1 VPRRMVGCLGVG
13 AGLGLVALLLAVVG
27 GFALGRA
34 LDRDRSGRV
43 GEPVPGEESVDVGFA
58 RDMGAHHAQAVEM
71 AELLRDRTDDEDF
84 RVLAADIAL
93 TQQSQIGQ
101 MRGWLDVWGR
111 PPTSVEQPMR
121 WMGHEVPEGQVMVM
135 PGLATDA
142 QLDELASLRGHDA
155 EQLFLQLMIRHHEGG
170 IDMASYAADHAE
182 VSFVRTVAQ
191 GMVES
196 QTAEIDQMEQMLDP
210 APA

>member
-1 VPRRMVGCLGVG
+1 
-13 AGLGLVALLLAVVG
+13 VALLLAVIG
-27 GFALGRA
+27 GFVLARVV
-34 LDRDRSGRV
+34 DRDRDQLD
-43 GEPVPGEESVDVGFA
+43 EPVPGEESVDVGFA
-58 RDMGAHHAQAVEM
+58 RDMGAHHAQAVQI

-93 TQQSQIGQ
+93 TQQAQIGQ

-135 PGLATDA
+135 PGLATDD
-142 QLDELASLRGHDA
+142 QLAELRSLEGHDA

-170 IDMASYAADHAE
+170 IEMASYAADNAE
-182 VSFVRTVAQ
+182 VSFVRTIAQ

-196 QTAEIDQMEQMLDP
+196 QTAEIAQMQSLLDP
-210 APA
+210 APS